1 MFLLVLGMNEFVQPA
16 QVCIQALT
24 LPRQASGSHVRQDHE
39 PLSQHMQ
46 ICQTSPGGEL
56 PGVSQ
61 EVSQEIQEPR
71 VLPLHQRCCFQ
82 DRWSIECIFTRR
94 DTLQAIRSYLLGR
107 LRNKQT
113 ARMGRAAKPTEAK
126 RSLSLPLFWLCVKPK
141 ANKPQLCLKTQQTF
155 SSTLPL

>member
-1 MFLLVLGMNEFVQPA
+1 
-16 QVCIQALT
+16 
-24 LPRQASGSHVRQDHE
+24 
-39 PLSQHMQ
+39 MQ

-61 EVSQEIQEPR
+61 EVSQEIWEPG
-71 VLPLHQRCCFQ
+71 VLPLYQRCCFQ

-107 LRNKQT
+107 LRNQQT

-126 RSLSLPLFWLCVKPK
+126 KSLSLPLFWLCVKPK

-155 SSTLPL
+155 SSTLPLQCVRPYSCEGTPISSDASASLCVCSQH

>member
-39 PLSQHMQ
+39 PLSQPMQ
-46 ICQTSPGGEL
+46 ICRTSPGGDL

-61 EVSQEIQEPR
+61 EIWEPG
-71 VLPLHQRCCFQ
+71 VLPLHQHCCFQ
-82 DRWSIECIFTRR
+82 DRWSTECIFTRR
-94 DTLQAIRSYLLGR
+94 ATLQAIRSYLLGR

-113 ARMGRAAKPTEAK
+113 ARMGRTAKPREAK
-126 RSLSLPLFWLCVKPK
+126 KSLSLPLFWLCVKPK

-155 SSTLPL
+155 SSTLPR